1 MEEQTKNE
9 NHLLEVTDLS
19 VVFGENNPAI
29 VKGVSFYIEKGE
41 TVALVGESG
50 SGKSVSAMS
59 VLQLLQY
66 PYANHPTGKIIYKNH
81 SMMEV
86 SNKVLESLRGG
97 SIGTIFQEPMTSLN
111 PLMTIENQIAE
122 TLLIHQGV
130 KGSKARDKVIEL
142 LSMVGI
148 KDPKSR
154 LKSYPHQMSG
164 GQRQRVMIAMAIA
177 NTPDL
182 LIADEPTTALDV
194 TIQKQILELLKELQQ
209 KMQMGMLLITH
220 DLGVVR
226 NMADRVY
233 VMQHGEIVEHGDCE
247 QIFSNPQHPY
257 TQKLLAAEPK
267 GTVPPL
273 KDNIEKI
280 LDASQIKVEFELT
293 HGVFNRSKG
302 KLTAVDNISIDIAQG
317 ETLGIV
323 GESGSGK
330 STLGKAILRLQ
341 RADGEIM
348 FDGKDLHDK
357 DFAQMRKLRK
367 EIQVVFQDPYGS
379 LSPRCKISKIIDE
392 GLRAHNLYPDDK
404 EREQQVIKTMKEV
417 GLDPVLRYRYP
428 HQLSG
433 GQRQRVAIARAII
446 LRPKFIVLDEPTSA
460 LDMTVQVQIVE
471 LLRELQQKYKLSY
484 LFISH
489 DLRVVR
495 ALSHRIAV
503 MQAGKIVEQ
512 GDSEQVFNSPQHPYT
527 QKLLSAS
534 FVA

>member
-1 MEEQTKNE
+1 MEEQTKNT
-9 NHLLEVTDLS
+9 NHLLQVTDLA
-19 VVFGENNPAI
+19 VAFGEDNS
-29 VKGVSFYIEKGE
+29 VTVQDVSFYINKGE

-59 VLQLLQY
+59 VLQLLPY
-66 PYANHPTGKIIYKNH
+66 PYASHPSGKIIYKEH
-81 SMMEV
+81 SLMQA
-86 SNKVLESLRGG
+86 SNQVLESLRGG

-122 TLLIHQGV
+122 TLYIHQKV
-130 KGSKARDKVIEL
+130 KGNKARNRVVEL
-142 LSMVGI
+142 LELVGI
-148 KDPKSR
+148 KDPQTR
-154 LKSYPHQMSG
+154 LKSYPHQLSG

-177 NTPDL
+177 NDPDL

-209 KMQMGMLLITH
+209 RMQMGMLLITH

-233 VMQHGEIVEHGDCE
+233 VMQHGRIVEHGECA
-247 QIFSNPQHPY
+247 QIFADPQHPY

-267 GTVPPL
+267 GIVPA
-273 KDNIEKI
+273 
-280 LDASQIKVEFELT
+280 LDADVEAIVKAGEIKVEFDLA
-293 HGVFNRSKG
+293 HGLFNRSKG
-302 KLTAVDNISIDIAQG
+302 KLTAVDSVSLEIVQG
-317 ETLGIV
+317 ETLGVV

-341 RADGEIM
+341 QAE
-348 FDGKDLHDK
+348 GKIE
-357 DFAQMRKLRK
+357 FAGNQLNSKNLNQMRELRK
-367 EIQVVFQDPYGS
+367 DIQVVFQDPYGS
-379 LSPRCKISKIIDE
+379 LSPRCKIAKIIDE
-392 GLRAHNLYPDDK
+392 GLRAHYLYPDDK
-404 EREQQVIKTMKEV
+404 EREQQVIKTMEEV
-417 GLDPVLRYRYP
+417 GLDPELRHRYP

-446 LRPKFIVLDEPTSA
+446 LKPKFIVLDEPTSA

-471 LLRELQQKYKLSY
+471 LLRELQQKYKLSF

-503 MQAGKIVEQ
+503 MQEGKIVEL
-512 GDSEQVFNSPQHPYT
+512 GESEQIFSSPQHPYT
-527 QKLLSAS
+527 QRLLSAS
-534 FVA
+534 FVG